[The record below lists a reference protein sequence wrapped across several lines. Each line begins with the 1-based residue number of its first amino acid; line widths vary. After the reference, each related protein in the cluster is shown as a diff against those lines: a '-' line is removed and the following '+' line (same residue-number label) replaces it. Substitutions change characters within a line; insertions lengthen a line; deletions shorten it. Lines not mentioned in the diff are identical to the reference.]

1 MLAGSPPATDAG
13 AGTDGVSGGSYCF
26 LLPRLFAPPALLS
39 CLVRRRSTLWA
50 AISVPKAS
58 KVTNLAVAAW
68 HAATARAAL
77 VITKGKG
84 PASMGDHIA
93 GVQYLQP
100 EEAAFLVDRGALDLL
115 VDGVPASQQR
125 VMALL
130 LCPPPVAVAAA
141 APVGPPP
148 PPPMSHDVYA
158 AYGHL
163 RRVGYVVRRAAPEIV
178 AAAATATAGA
188 AGGGARGL
196 GVGLTVWKAGAFRRR
211 TPSPPYFHV
220 AVLPYEA
227 AGGGGLPSHAA
238 LAALV
243 GAVAPIKVRLAL
255 VERATV
261 SLVDVGVHSSVPRR
275 RLDGGGGQT
284 ARDGGGGGATPT
296 GGAQGAR
303 GEGGQAKEQPV
314 AEREVEEV
322 DDEEDGEEGDS
333 DADAEGVEPRTAA
346 VA

>member
-1 MLAGSPPATDAG
+1 MAFPVILIAI
-13 AGTDGVSGGSYCF
+13 
-26 LLPRLFAPPALLS
+26 LLS
-39 CLVRRRSTLWA
+39 LLFDPLPLLSVLRRRSTLWA

-130 LCPPPVAVAAA
+130 LCPPPVAVAGAA
-141 APVGPPP
+141 SVGPPP

-163 RRVGYVVRRAAPEIV
+163 RRVGYVVRRAAPDIV

-196 GVGLTVWKAGAFRRR
+196 GVALTVWKAGAFRRR

-227 AGGGGLPSHAA
+227 AGGRTPVARGARRARRCGGADQGA
-238 LAALV
+238 V
-243 GAVAPIKVRLAL
+243 GARRAGDGELGRRWHTL
-255 VERATV
+255 VRATAAT
-261 SLVDVGVHSSVPRR
+261 GWRGGT
-275 RLDGGGGQT
+275 DGWG
-284 ARDGGGGGATPT
+284 
-296 GGAQGAR
+296 
-303 GEGGQAKEQPV
+303 GEGGWGHPDWGCARRAGGGRAGQGA
-314 AEREVEEV
+314 AS
-322 DDEEDGEEGDS
+322 G
-333 DADAEGVEPRTAA
+333 TAGGG
-346 VA
+346 

>member
-1 MLAGSPPATDAG
+1 M
-13 AGTDGVSGGSYCF
+13 
-26 LLPRLFAPPALLS
+26 
-39 CLVRRRSTLWA
+39 
-50 AISVPKAS
+50 PKAS
-58 KVTNLAVAAW
+58 KVTNLAVAIW

-84 PASMGDHIA
+84 PASMGDHIQA
-93 GVQYLQP
+93 VQYLQP

-130 LCPPPVAVAAA
+130 LCPPPA
-141 APVGPPP
+141 APIIT

-163 RRVGYVVRRAAPEIV
+163 RRVGYVVRRAEAV
-178 AAAATATAGA
+178 VMSAAAAALAGPRS
-188 AGGGARGL
+188 GGSGDGGLGGRGL
-196 GVGLTVWKAGAFRRR
+196 GVSLTVWKAGAFRRR

-220 AVLPYEA
+220 AVLPYES

-243 GAVAPIKVRLAL
+243 AAVAPIKVRLAL

-261 SLVDVGVHSSVPRR
+261 SLVDVGLHTSVPRR
-275 RLDGGGGQT
+275 QPGVTVGRRPVGVPHNALGVV
-284 ARDGGGGGATPT
+284 
-296 GGAQGAR
+296 AQGTR
-303 GEGGQAKEQPV
+303 VMNELEPDFGGPDFGEIRP
-314 AEREVEEV
+314 EE
-322 DDEEDGEEGDS
+322 E
-333 DADAEGVEPRTAA
+333 DADAEGDAQVTKSEEDSETEGGVNMKEEA
-346 VA
+346 

>member
-1 MLAGSPPATDAG
+1 M
-13 AGTDGVSGGSYCF
+13 
-26 LLPRLFAPPALLS
+26 
-39 CLVRRRSTLWA
+39 
-50 AISVPKAS
+50 PKAS
-58 KVTNLAVAAW
+58 KVTNLAVAIW

-84 PASMGDHIA
+84 PASMGDHIQA
-93 GVQYLQP
+93 VQYLQP

-130 LCPPPVAVAAA
+130 LCPPPG
-141 APVGPPP
+141 APMAT

-163 RRVGYVVRRAAPEIV
+163 RRVGYVVRRAEAAV
-178 AAAATATAGA
+178 VTTAAAALAGPP
-188 AGGGARGL
+188 AGGGNGGDGGLGGRGL
-196 GVGLTVWKAGAFRRR
+196 GVSLTVWKAGAFRRR

-220 AVLPYEA
+220 AVLPYES

-243 GAVAPIKVRLAL
+243 AAVAPIKVRLAL

-261 SLVDVGVHSSVPRR
+261 SLVDVGLHSSVPRR
-275 RLDGGGGQT
+275 QLGGNVGGRPEGASHGT
-284 ARDGGGGGATPT
+284 VGGV
-296 GGAQGAR
+296 AQGAR
-303 GEGGQAKEQPV
+303 VKSELEPDCDGPEFGEIVRVEDGDADGDAHVQSEEESEGEGGVQVKEE
-314 AEREVEEV
+314 A
-322 DDEEDGEEGDS
+322 
-333 DADAEGVEPRTAA
+333 
-346 VA
+346 

>member
-1 MLAGSPPATDAG
+1 MVCP
-13 AGTDGVSGGSYCF
+13 CF
-26 LLPRLFAPPALLS
+26 YVPPALSLP
-39 CLVRRRSTLWA
+39 RRRSTLWA

-58 KVTNLAVAAW
+58 KVTNLAVAIW

-84 PASMGDHIA
+84 PASMGDHIQA
-93 GVQYLQP
+93 VQYLQP

-130 LCPPPVAVAAA
+130 LCPPPG
-141 APVGPPP
+141 APVAT

-163 RRVGYVVRRAAPEIV
+163 RRVGYVVRRAEAAV
-178 AAAATATAGA
+178 VATAAAALAGLPV
-188 AGGGARGL
+188 GGGGGGGDLGGRGL
-196 GVGLTVWKAGAFRRR
+196 GVSLTVWKAGAFRRR

-220 AVLPYEA
+220 AVLPYES

-243 GAVAPIKVRLAL
+243 AAVAPIKVRLAL

-261 SLVDVGVHSSVPRR
+261 SLVDVGLHSSVPRR
-275 RLDGGGGQT
+275 QLGGNVGGRPEGVSHGT
-284 ARDGGGGGATPT
+284 VGGVAR
-296 GGAQGAR
+296 GAR
-303 GEGGQAKEQPV
+303 VKSEPKPDCDGLDFGEIGPVEDGDADGDAPKSEEESEGEGGVQVKEE
-314 AEREVEEV
+314 A
-322 DDEEDGEEGDS
+322 
-333 DADAEGVEPRTAA
+333 
-346 VA
+346 